1 MKGNNLKIFWLLF
14 KFILLFQLYSHLK
27 FTTEASKISQT
38 RKNVIVF
45 EENDG
50 TNNLNDRMSTM
61 EEKINKQENEISQE
75 NCFWKQENHPSS
87 ERACFKSRVIDAGQQ
102 FRNKWETII
111 ATKTTLPIA
120 TIAHN
125 QVNKLY
131 LLKKCGNIN
140 VM

>member
-75 NCFWKQENHPSS
+75 NCF
-87 ERACFKSRVIDAGQQ
+87 
-102 FRNKWETII
+102 
-111 ATKTTLPIA
+111 
-120 TIAHN
+120 
-125 QVNKLY
+125 
-131 LLKKCGNIN
+131 
-140 VM
+140 